1 MKATAMLLAALFSM
15 AFARAATHDTIGTA
29 PSFTFTAS
37 GAVEVAVTSNEVR
50 YGLTPER
57 GEGRP
62 VLNIS
67 LGANTGSASLGLY
80 TSGDR
85 PLRPGRYAVL
95 PAWPGEGSGNWFHAS
110 LVAGTVERPV
120 GVFHSESGWVTI
132 TRAEPGQLSGEF
144 LLHTRGFLAADMDD
158 EDQWVTV
165 RGTFVADGDG
175 SIAAIQSVTELG
187 Q

>member
-15 AFARAATHDTIGTA
+15 AFTRAATHTGFT
-29 PSFTFTAS
+29 PSFSFTTS
-37 GAVEVAVTSNEVR
+37 GAVELAVTSNEVR
-50 YGLTPER
+50 YGLTPET

-62 VLNIS
+62 LLDIS

-95 PAWPGEGSGNWFHAS
+95 PAWPGEGAGDWFHAC
-110 LVAGTVERPV
+110 LVAGSVERPV

-132 TRAEPGQLSGEF
+132 TRAEPGHLAGEF
-144 LLHTRGFLAADMDD
+144 LLHARGFLATDMDN

-165 RGTFVADGDG
+165 RGTFVADGDS
-175 SIAAIQSVTELG
+175 SIAAIQSVTGLG

>member
-1 MKATAMLLAALFSM
+1 MKATAMFLAALFSM
-15 AFARAATHDTIGTA
+15 AFARAATHDSIGST

-37 GAVEVAVTSNEVR
+37 GAVDLAVTSNEVR
-50 YGLTPER
+50 YGLTPAT

-62 VLNIS
+62 VLDIS
-67 LGANTGSASLGLY
+67 LGATTGSASLGLY
-80 TSGDR
+80 TSGDQ

-95 PAWPGEGSGNWFHAS
+95 PAWPGEGAGDWFHAC
-110 LVAGTVERPV
+110 LVAGSVERPL

-132 TRAEPGQLSGEF
+132 TSAEPGRISGEF
-144 LLHTRGFLAADMDD
+144 LLHARGFLAADMDN

-165 RGTFVADGDG
+165 RGTFMTDGDS
-175 SIAAIQSVTELG
+175 SIAAIQSVTGLG